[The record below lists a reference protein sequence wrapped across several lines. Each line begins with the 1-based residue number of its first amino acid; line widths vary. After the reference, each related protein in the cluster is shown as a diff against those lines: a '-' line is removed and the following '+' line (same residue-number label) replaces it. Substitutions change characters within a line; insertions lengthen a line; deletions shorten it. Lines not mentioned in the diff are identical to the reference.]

1 MSPETHRAPSKSCS
15 AGKRAMP
22 PKQRLARKKA
32 GTKKR
37 PVSNTATALTLI
49 PQEAAHPRFTFNSDA
64 RGGHAV
70 RIGSDCS
77 GWCTEFHAALA
88 TCALPVVH
96 VFASDINKSVR
107 NFIMRFVMPLSLY
120 NDIKIRVVP
129 GNLDCYV
136 SGFPCKPF
144 SVAGRMR
151 GVLDERGTIVEHV
164 LLYVQTKLPKSFLLE
179 NVTGMVSGFTTTFAA
194 IVDTLRAMVTANG
207 NLAYEVFWRT
217 LNTSLQGG
225 LPQNRPRVYVIG
237 ILRSEMRA
245 AFTWP
250 QPAPLRSLE
259 EVPA

>member
-1 MSPETHRAPSKSCS
+1 
-15 AGKRAMP
+15 
-22 PKQRLARKKA
+22 
-32 GTKKR
+32 
-37 PVSNTATALTLI
+37 
-49 PQEAAHPRFTFNSDA
+49 
-64 RGGHAV
+64 
-70 RIGSDCS
+70 
-77 GWCTEFHAALA
+77 
-88 TCALPVVH
+88 
-96 VFASDINKSVR
+96 
-107 NFIMRFVMPLSLY
+107 
-120 NDIKIRVVP
+120 
-129 GNLDCYV
+129 
-136 SGFPCKPF
+136 
-144 SVAGRMR
+144 MR

-164 LLYVQTKLPKSFLLE
+164 LLYVQTRLPKSFLLE

-217 LNTSLQGG
+217 LNTSVQGG